1 MNEWGYYV
9 DNLFSPDA
17 ELLIVCSISSSPA
30 ELFSANVAINFLSSS
45 WNHKVTSIA
54 LFPNTASTRVKN
66 NRNGNM
72 DIISK
77 SKLALDFS
85 LPPVHDL
92 YWYEAIR
99 HTRFSICDLQSSQIS
114 ASDKTEDEINASTK
128 FEGHAHREVYSDFVP
143 LFRRLFSRSQKCTL
157 FQNGGQ

>member
-9 DNLFSPDA
+9 DNLFSPEA

-54 LFPNTASTRVKN
+54 LFPKTASSRVKN

-85 LPPVHDL
+85 LPPVHNL
-92 YWYEAIR
+92 YWYGVIR

-114 ASDKTEDEINASTK
+114 ASDKTEDDTPIE
-128 FEGHAHREVYSDFVP
+128 
-143 LFRRLFSRSQKCTL
+143 KCTL
-157 FQNGGQ
+157 ISCLYFTGSFLAHRNAPYSKMAANKLFFCLQVD